1 MYIQTPDRMN
11 EFLHRKYKTKIK
23 LSTKKSANTIYI
35 YKHTKEWMSFCIE
48 STKQKL
54 NQVQCTYEG

>member
-1 MYIQTPDRMN
+1 MYIQTLDRMN

-35 YKHTKEWMSFCIE
+35 YKHTKE
-48 STKQKL
+48 
-54 NQVQCTYEG
+54 